1 MHLRQVDAAQRIDE
15 AHGIGGG
22 IIGANRS
29 RNRIERGN
37 DAECIRIEQLARKRK
52 NDLLLVLRTRLVTF
66 REVERAAQREHGIA
80 VERLLAGGDVEVARV
95 RVVDLL
101 AHVDRQ
107 TAEGID
113 QIPEPIGIGFD
124 EMGNAHARIG
134 GNG

>member
-66 REVERAAQREHGIA
+66 REVERAAQREHGIGRRA
-80 VERLLAGGDVEVARV
+80 FAR
-95 RVVDLL
+95 RRGCRGRPRSVVDLL

-113 QIPEPIGIGFD
+113 QIPSPSASVL
-124 EMGNAHARIG
+124 MRWGNAHARIG